1 MKEKHFY
8 LYNELVALENY
19 LSMVNNSLFQ
29 TKFKVEIKY
38 GDSLALDQ
46 VSTTPSLNTF
56 LETFNILQTKI
67 F

>member
-46 VSTTPSLNTF
+46 DFYDSITEYISR
-56 LETFNILQTKI
+56 NI
-67 F
+67 